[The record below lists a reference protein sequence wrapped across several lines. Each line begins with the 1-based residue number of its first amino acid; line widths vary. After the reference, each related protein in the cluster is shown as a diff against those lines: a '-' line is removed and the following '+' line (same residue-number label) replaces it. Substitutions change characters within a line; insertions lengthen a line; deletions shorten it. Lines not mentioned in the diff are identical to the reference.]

1 MQERK
6 LTPCLI
12 VSLAACQCLES
23 EAAAFTVL
31 EFNDTA
37 CKPKQG
43 WREANGEGS
52 KEGRKGG
59 REEEELSDRLW
70 TGFNYKNNTA
80 YTDSESLRVVL
91 WCFAQTHKRRMR

>member
-1 MQERK
+1 ME

-12 VSLAACQCLES
+12 FSLES
-23 EAAAFTVL
+23 SVSVLRERAAAVFTVL

-52 KEGRKGG
+52 KEGGKGG
-59 REEEELSDRLW
+59 REEEELLDRLW
-70 TGFNYKNNTA
+70 T
-80 YTDSESLRVVL
+80 
-91 WCFAQTHKRRMR
+91 WI